1 MFRENACFF
10 RSQKQNSERTEAK
23 TTWQKISGFHLAQDM
38 LKGHEID
45 IANLQETNNKLN
57 DIAEASGYTSINT
70 WRQKHDAWRLRRNF
84 GLSFPTAERLKWS
97 T

>member
-10 RSQKQNSERTEAK
+10 LFRSKIQNEQKRRQPD
-23 TTWQKISGFHLAQDM
+23 HLAQDM

-70 WRQKHDAWRLRRNF
+70 WRQKHDSWSLRRNF
-84 GLSFPTAERLKWS
+84 WKFPYC
-97 T
+97 